1 MNRDALFSK
10 AEALWADLRRK
21 RPDLSDAIDLQRSL
35 IRRNL
40 ELSTELDRQRP
51 PYHVPSIETQSNRL
65 GNGEPVMLDVSIEF
79 DSVALRPFL
88 FGYCEDLADGG
99 AGNPATR
106 VRTALERGEVDIPS
120 LLTASLRRQQTAI
133 RTRAQHIS
141 ISPDLL
147 WLVAELCVGP
157 VANHLQNELLA
168 ERTTD
173 PIILGALRKWSHGYC
188 PACGSWPALEESQ
201 SSTVQLRCSFCGLG
215 WHFDQQGCIYCGE
228 QGDSFV
234 SASTDVK
241 ETGRRVDFCRA
252 CHGYVKCIETKASTP
267 FELLPV
273 IELATSDLDAFAFE
287 RGYNRPSMREI
298 ETNVLPCPPQ

>member
-1 MNRDALFSK
+1 MKRAALFSK
-10 AEALWADLRRK
+10 AEAHWVDLRSK
-21 RPDLSDAIDLQRSL
+21 RPELSDAIDLQRSL

-40 ELSTELDRQRP
+40 DLSTQFDRQRP
-51 PYHVPSIETQSNRL
+51 LYHVPSIETQSNRL
-65 GNGEPVMLDVSIEF
+65 GNGDPVILDVSIEF

-99 AGNPATR
+99 AGNPAIR
-106 VRTALERGEVDIPS
+106 VRAALERGEVDIPS
-120 LLTASLRRQQTAI
+120 LLTASLKRQQTAI

-157 VANHLQNELLA
+157 VANRLQNELL
-168 ERTTD
+168 EQRTTD
-173 PIILGALRKWSHGYC
+173 PIILGALKTWSHGYC
-188 PACGSWPALEESQ
+188 PACGSWPALEESH
-201 SSTVQLRCSFCGLG
+201 SSTALLRCSFCGAG
-215 WHFDQQGCIYCGE
+215 WHCDRQGCIYCGK

-234 SASTDVK
+234 SASLDVK
-241 ETGRRVDFCRA
+241 ETSRRVDFCRA
-252 CHGYVKCIETKASTP
+252 CHGYIKRIETKASTP

-273 IELATSDLDAFAFE
+273 IELETSDLDVIAFE

-298 ETNVLPCPPQ
+298 ETNVQPCPPP